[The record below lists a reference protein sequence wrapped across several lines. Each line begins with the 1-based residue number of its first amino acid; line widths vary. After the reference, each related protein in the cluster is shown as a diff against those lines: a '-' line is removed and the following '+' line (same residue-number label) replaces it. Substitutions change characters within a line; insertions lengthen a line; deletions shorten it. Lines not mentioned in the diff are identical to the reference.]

1 MSNDVKTY
9 QIYFSVKAK
18 DISEAIEKAKTI
30 LETTP
35 DKAIKEIGDK
45 ERYKVYKVN

>member
-18 DISEAIEKAKTI
+18 DINEAIERAKLFI
-30 LETTP
+30 ETSP

-45 ERYKVYKVN
+45 DKYQFHKVN